1 MKEKKALSQFYLI
14 IIQKGYFVA
23 FLLFLATP
31 LANASEN
38 TLFFDKQK
46 MYLAQQQQYSDP
58 SDTYDPFTD
67 YSEFQDTSTEEADI
81 YFFKH
86 GRLLSLGALGGMRMA
101 TQTLGQHARPGFIV
115 GGFFSFF
122 FNMRIALQF
131 HYITGI
137 HPFRSL
143 ELEPEDPNRE
153 RFINEMQ
160 LSQIGFDLK
169 YYLNTQN
176 ITQGLA
182 SFNPYFTIGGSSI
195 TRRIRFRSEGTLAD
209 GKRVFGFHGGL
220 GIEFPLTLNKVFF
233 GIEAQYQ
240 FVKFPTLHINENI
253 VFNLRSPSHLF
264 RGVGILGIN
273 F

>member
-1 MKEKKALSQFYLI
+1 MTKDNIMYQFHKSLI
-14 IIQKGYFVA
+14 FV
-23 FLLFLATP
+23 LLFFLTLPFAQS
-31 LANASEN
+31 SEPELLTQDSKN
-38 TLFFDKQK
+38 I
-46 MYLAQQQQYSDP
+46 YLAQFEDSG
-58 SDTYDPFTD
+58 DTYDPFTD
-67 YSEFQDTSTEEADI
+67 YSEFENTAAEEADI

-86 GRLLSLGALGGMRMA
+86 GRLLSIGGMLGMRMF
-101 TQTLGQHARPGFIV
+101 TQTLGQHTRPALVG

-122 FNMRIALQF
+122 FNMRIAIQL

-143 ELEPEDPNRE
+143 EIESGDPNKE

-160 LSQIGFDLK
+160 LTQIGFDLK

-176 ITQGLA
+176 VTQGLA
-182 SFNPYFTIGGSSI
+182 SFNPYFIAGGSSVR
-195 TRRIRFRSEGTLAD
+195 RRIKFRNNPAAFTD
-209 GKRVFGFHGGL
+209 NKRLFGFHGGI

-240 FVKFPTLHINENI
+240 YVKFPVLGRAGEDFNIDVQGHII
-253 VFNLRSPSHLF
+253 KGF
-264 RGVGILGIN
+264 GILGIN

>member
-1 MKEKKALSQFYLI
+1 MLFSRQLYLI
-14 IIQKGYFVA
+14 IIQKGSLLIFLSFFLTVPFVEA
-23 FLLFLATP
+23 A
-31 LANASEN
+31 EG
-38 TLFFDKQK
+38 TLFSDQK
-46 MYLAQQQQYSDP
+46 NIYLAQQYSDP

-67 YSEFQDTSTEEADI
+67 YSEFQDTTTEEADI

-86 GRLLSLGALGGMRMA
+86 GRLLSLAGLAGMRMI
-101 TQTLGQHARPGFIV
+101 TQKLGQHTRPAFTI

-143 ELEPEDPNRE
+143 DLEPADPNSQ
-153 RFINEMQ
+153 RFVSEMQ
-160 LSQIGFDLK
+160 LTQIGFDLK

-182 SFNPYFTIGGSSI
+182 SFNPYFILGGSSI
-195 TRRIRFRSEGTLAD
+195 SRRIKFRDEGTFSD
-209 GKRVFGFHGGL
+209 GKRVFGFHAGI
-220 GIEFPLTLNKVFF
+220 GIEFPLMLNKVFF

-240 FVKFPTLHINENI
+240 FVKFPTIGLAGE
-253 VFNLRSPSHLF
+253 VFNLRSISHII
-264 RGVGILGIN
+264 RGVGIIGIN

>member
-1 MKEKKALSQFYLI
+1 MLFNRQFYLI
-14 IIQKGYFVA
+14 IIQKSYFFA
-23 FLLFLATP
+23 FLLLLAIP

-38 TLFFDKQK
+38 ISFSNQK
-46 MYLAQQQQYSDP
+46 NIYLAQQQYSDP
-58 SDTYDPFTD
+58 NDTYDPFTD
-67 YSEFQDTSTEEADI
+67 YSEFQDTTTEEADI

-86 GRLLSLGALGGMRMA
+86 GRLLSLGVLGGMRMV
-101 TQTLGQHARPGFIV
+101 TQKLGQHARPGFIV

-143 ELEPEDPNRE
+143 DLEPEEPNRE
-153 RFINEMQ
+153 RYINEML

-182 SFNPYFTIGGSSI
+182 SFNPYFIIGGSSI
-195 TRRIRFRSEGTLAD
+195 TRRIRFKNEGTL
-209 GKRVFGFHGGL
+209 GNSKRIFGFHGGI

-240 FVKFPTLHINENI
+240 FVKFPTININDNI
-253 VFNLRSPSHLF
+253 AFNLRSPSHIF
-264 RGVGILGIN
+264 KGIGILGIN

>member
-1 MKEKKALSQFYLI
+1 MLLNRQIYFI
-14 IIQKGYFVA
+14 MIQKGFL
-23 FLLFLATP
+23 FTLLFLLITP
-31 LANASEN
+31 FAKASKDSLLPN
-38 TLFFDKQK
+38 QK
-46 MYLAQQQQYSDP
+46 NIYLAQQYSDP

-67 YSEFQDTSTEEADI
+67 YSEFQDTTTEEADI

-86 GRLLSLGALGGMRMA
+86 GRLLSLAGMGGMRLM
-101 TQTLGQHARPGFIV
+101 TQKLGQHTRPAFAV
-115 GGFFSFF
+115 GGSFAFF

-143 ELEPEDPNRE
+143 ELEPRDPNRE
-153 RFINEMQ
+153 RFVSEML
-160 LSQIGFDLK
+160 LSQIGLDIK

-182 SFNPYFTIGGSSI
+182 SFNPYFIVGGSTI
-195 TRRIRFRSEGTLAD
+195 TRRIKFRNEGTFND
-209 GKRVFGFHGGL
+209 GKKLFGFHGGL

-240 FVKFPTLHINENI
+240 FIKFPTLGLGGEQ
-253 VFNLRSPSHLF
+253 FNLRSPSHIF
-264 RGVGILGIN
+264 KGVGILGIN

>member
-1 MKEKKALSQFYLI
+1 MLFDRQLYLI
-14 IIQKGYFVA
+14 IIQKGSLFI
-23 FLLFLATP
+23 FLSLLTMSFAK
-31 LANASEN
+31 ASEN
-38 TLFFDKQK
+38 NLFSDQK
-46 MYLAQQQQYSDP
+46 NIYLAQQYSDP

-86 GRLLSLGALGGMRMA
+86 GRLLSLAAMGGMRLI
-101 TQTLGQHARPGFIV
+101 TQKLGQHTRPAFTI

-122 FNMRIALQF
+122 FNMRIAIQF

-143 ELEPEDPNRE
+143 DLEPTDPNSQ
-153 RFINEMQ
+153 RFISEMQ
-160 LSQIGFDLK
+160 LTQIGFDLK

-182 SFNPYFTIGGSSI
+182 SFNPYFILGGSSI
-195 TRRIRFRSEGTLAD
+195 SRRIKFRNENPLTD
-209 GKRVFGFHGGL
+209 GKRVFGFHTGI

-240 FVKFPTLHINENI
+240 FVKFPTIGLGGEQ
-253 VFNLRSPSHLF
+253 FNLRSISHIF
-264 RGVGILGIN
+264 RGVGIIGIN

>member
-1 MKEKKALSQFYLI
+1 MLFNRQFYLI
-14 IIQKGYFVA
+14 IIQKGYFA
-23 FLLFLATP
+23 TFLFLLTTP

-38 TLFFDKQK
+38 TFFSDQK
-46 MYLAQQQQYSDP
+46 NIYLAQQASDS
-58 SDTYDPFTD
+58 SDAYDPFTD
-67 YSEFQDTSTEEADI
+67 YSEFQDTTTEEADI

-86 GRLLSLGALGGMRMA
+86 GRLLSLGMLGGMRML
-101 TQTLGQHARPGFIV
+101 TQKLGSHTRPSFTV

-122 FNMRIALQF
+122 FDMRFALQF
-131 HYITGI
+131 HYTTGI

-143 ELEPEDPNRE
+143 ELELDDPNRE
-153 RFINEMQ
+153 RFVSEML
-160 LSQIGFDLK
+160 LSQIGFDIK

-182 SFNPYFTIGGSSI
+182 SFNPYFIIGGSSI
-195 TRRIRFRSEGTLAD
+195 TRRIKFRNEGTFAD
-209 GKRVFGFHGGL
+209 TKKIFGFHGGI

-240 FVKFPTLHINENI
+240 FVKFPTIGLGSES
-253 VFNLRSPSHLF
+253 FNLRSPTHVFKGL
-264 RGVGILGIN
+264 GILGIN